1 MKINDPIK
9 LVFLTVILLLI
20 GFGIVNVISYKVD
33 LHGKFSFTHPPE
45 NPIVLKGYEVYI
57 QEGCQYCHSL
67 NVRTLKSDIQR
78 FVDLEKYG
86 VDPSIEPDEFL
97 FFTPFTIGIR
107 RIGPDLST
115 ISSKYTK
122 DELENLLQ
130 GKSDELYKKNYHNY
144 AYLFVEDNLEPVFLS
159 WKIRTLMNTGL
170 PFNDP
175 YQRAVTIALEEKT
188 KGDALVEFLLYLGSR
203 KAKFN
208 AKFYQ

>member
-9 LVFLTVILLLI
+9 LLFLTVILLLL
-20 GFGIVNVISYKVD
+20 GFGFINVISYKVD

-45 NPIVLKGYEVYI
+45 DPIVLKGYEVYI

-67 NVRTLKSDIQR
+67 DVRTLNSDIQR

-86 VDPSIEPDEFL
+86 TDPSIEPDEFL
-97 FFTPFTIGIR
+97 FFTPFTIGTR

-115 ISSKYTK
+115 VSSKNVK
-122 DELENLLQ
+122 EDLEKLLQ
-130 GKSDELYKKNYHNY
+130 GKNENIYKKNYHNY
-144 AYLFVEDNLEPVFLS
+144 TYLFVDEDLEPVFLS

-170 PFNDP
+170 PLNDP
-175 YQRAVTIALEEKT
+175 YQRAVTMALQDKT